1 MLSAELLK
9 LRADEE
15 RRRQKEL
22 AEITAQVAQLKDAA
36 AEQAR
41 TAAAEALKAELVRV
55 RQASVVQERV
65 IRLAPPPI
73 ETPMAATAGK
83 SVQPTAVQTRADDS
97 GTGGTSTGTEQKP
110 PGAPADYCSLW
121 SSPAA
126 ADTASTS
133 EKPNEHKPRSRQM
146 IVGLG
151 LAAGVLLAILF
162 GGGAFSGDAISYIL
176 IDGPPGA
183 EVWVEGRFIG
193 ETPLPEI
200 PATVG
205 ARQVIIRHPEAGEI
219 RRTVVVDADSPAIL
233 TLGAEP
239 EPVPAEG
246 Q

>member
-1 MLSAELLK
+1 
-9 LRADEE
+9 
-15 RRRQKEL
+15 
-22 AEITAQVAQLKDAA
+22 
-36 AEQAR
+36 
-41 TAAAEALKAELVRV
+41 
-55 RQASVVQERV
+55 
-65 IRLAPPPI
+65 
-73 ETPMAATAGK
+73 
-83 SVQPTAVQTRADDS
+83 
-97 GTGGTSTGTEQKP
+97 
-110 PGAPADYCSLW
+110 
-121 SSPAA
+121 
-126 ADTASTS
+126 
-133 EKPNEHKPRSRQM
+133 M

-162 GGGAFSGDAISYIL
+162 GGGAFSGDATGYIL

-233 TLGAEP
+233 TLGADP